1 MRRIARL
8 PAVLLAL
15 SLFFP
20 APAGQA
26 HAREKMP
33 RAAQLAA
40 SLENEFGWTALDK
53 TDAQSPRVLHN
64 LLLLLREGF
73 PRQALLS
80 LKSLRSFYA
89 YAGHD
94 TRYDLA
100 AFHEEEGAISIGGAS
115 VWKGAE
121 ETDLLLLSTLAHELG
136 HAWVFGKMSAADL
149 AALAREEGGWR
160 LEAGHGGLKAP
171 SFLSRH
177 THPETPGLSLTSKLA
192 SRNVHEWYADAFA
205 AAAMHRLGE
214 KGLLGKDWRAKLKG
228 KIGRRSWV
236 DYNRLE
242 PRLRARLDA
251 AVGTLLANRE
261 PAAK

>member
-1 MRRIARL
+1 
-8 PAVLLAL
+8 
-15 SLFFP
+15 
-20 APAGQA
+20 
-26 HAREKMP
+26 MP

-40 SLENEFGWTALDK
+40 QLEAEFGWAALDK

-100 AFHEEEGAISIGGAS
+100 AFHEKENAISIGGAS
-115 VWKGAE
+115 VWKGPE
-121 ETDLLLLSTLAHELG
+121 EADVLLLSTLAHELG
-136 HAWVFGKMSAADL
+136 HAWVFGKMSAGDL

-160 LEAGHGGLKAP
+160 LEGAGTNLKGSA
-171 SFLSRH
+171 FLSG
-177 THPETPGLSLTSKLA
+177 HPAPRAPGQSLTSKLA

-214 KGLLGKDWRAKLKG
+214 KGLLGKAWRAKLKS

-251 AVGTLLANRE
+251 SVGTLLANRE
-261 PAAK
+261 PAGN